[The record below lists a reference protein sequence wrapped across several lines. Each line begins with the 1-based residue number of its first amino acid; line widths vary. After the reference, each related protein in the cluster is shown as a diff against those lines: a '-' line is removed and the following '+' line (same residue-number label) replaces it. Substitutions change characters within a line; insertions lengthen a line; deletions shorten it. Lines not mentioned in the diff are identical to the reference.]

1 MSRQTTTT
9 LITALYPRLSH
20 EDELSGESNSI
31 SNQKRIL
38 ENYAKQNGFGNL
50 KWYTDDG
57 YSGANFQR
65 PGFQSMLADIEAG
78 LVGTVIVKDMSR
90 LGRNYLQVGMYTEM
104 IFPQKNVRFIAINDG
119 VDSAQGDNDFAPLRN
134 IFNDF
139 YARDI
144 SKKIRST
151 MTTKARAGIY
161 HSTVPPFGYRK
172 SPGDSHKLI
181 PDAETAPIVRR
192 MYELAVQGKGYKAIG
207 NVLKRERIPIPAYW
221 HHIRGE
227 RTWAGY
233 QGEGHISNYMWNETT
248 IKWIL
253 SHEVYIGSLV
263 AQKQSKLFKVGK
275 NYVKPKDEWVVV
287 KDIFE
292 PIVDLELWERVQE
305 VNGKRRRMC
314 KAKREPSIFSG
325 IAYCP
330 DCGRRISFFPEKTS
344 KSNPEKT
351 YFGSCQNYK
360 ANGPDACTPH
370 RIKEQDLYDIV
381 LKDIREWAAM
391 ALADE
396 QAVLGRVMEQQ
407 QLNSTVDYGL
417 VEGKKRT
424 IGKRLEEIEKVISKL
439 YEDYAL
445 GRLAGTSI
453 DNLMPKY
460 QREQEELKKQLSAL
474 QEQSAEHDATE
485 QNAGKWI
492 SLIRQYSDLKELNS
506 CIINE
511 LITKIL
517 VGDKRRVNGEKVQSI
532 EIHYRFIGNLTDSG
546 NGETIQ

>member
-1 MSRQTTTT
+1 M
-9 LITALYPRLSH
+9 I
-20 EDELSGESNSI
+20 E
-31 SNQKRIL
+31 
-38 ENYAKQNGFGNL
+38 
-50 KWYTDDG
+50 
-57 YSGANFQR
+57 
-65 PGFQSMLADIEAG
+65 DIESG
-78 LVGTVIVKDMSR
+78 KINTVITKDLSR
-90 LGRNYLQVGMYTEM
+90 LGRDYLQTGYYTEVY
-104 IFPQKNVRFIAINDG
+104 FPGKKVRYIAISDG
-119 VDSAQGDNDFAPLRN
+119 IDTAMGYNEMAPFKNL
-134 IFNDF
+134 FNDF

-172 SPGDSHKLI
+172 SPEDSHKLI

-207 NVLKRERIPIPAYW
+207 NVLKNECIPIPAYW
-221 HHIRGE
+221 HHVRGE
-227 RTWAGY
+227 RTWTRFK
-233 QGEGHISNYMWNETT
+233 GEGDISNYIWNETT

-314 KAKREPSIFSG
+314 KAKREPGIFSG

-330 DCGRRISFFPEKTS
+330 DCGRRISFFPEKSS
-344 KSNPEKT
+344 KNGERKT
-351 YFGSCQNYK
+351 YFGSCQSYK

-381 LKDIREWAAM
+381 LKDIREWAEM

-396 QAVLGRVMEQQ
+396 QAVLDKVMEQQ

-453 DNLMPKY
+453 DNLLPKY
-460 QREQEELKKQLSAL
+460 QREQEELKKQLSTL

-517 VGDKRRVNGEKVQSI
+517 VGDKHRVNGEKVQSI
-532 EIHYRFIGNLTDSG
+532 EIHYRFIGNLTDDGMEQVNKKS
-546 NGETIQ
+546 I